1 MTTPSPSIPA
11 SSSGK
16 KVLIYYYK
24 FAATPGGSD
33 YLPLLLIAELQQRG
47 CAVTLALDWQSDLQ
61 HAADIYHVELD
72 VQSVNVL
79 TIKPAGKFAKKLD
92 SILPFFRI
100 RQLKKLARQADVCI
114 SAANL
119 IDFGK
124 PAHHVVFLLRLFG
137 DNAFN
142 DFCQHRPPLSGL
154 PLLKRKLRTFL
165 AESFLRP
172 LLGIRSTRRILA
184 DRREHIYV
192 PSRYVADTM
201 RTFYGPFN
209 CTVFYPPTS
218 FDIPP
223 MEAERDPL
231 RVIYLGR
238 IQEEKGISEIIG
250 IVEQARAISDRDI
263 RLHLAGP
270 LTPGAYTEELKR
282 TVSEKPW
289 IRLAGPVYGKEK
301 AAFLLSG
308 TYAIHAE
315 RDEAFGI
322 SVTEYLKAGCI
333 AIVPDEGGTP
343 EIVANPALT
352 YHTDEDA
359 AQILARLLDDGAF
372 RLEQL
377 EHCRIRAGEFSFDRY
392 LETQHRILDGILE
405 RPT

>member
-1 MTTPSPSIPA
+1 MNSSPSAPDP
-11 SSSGK
+11 GK
-16 KVLIYYYK
+16 NVLIYYYK

-33 YLPLLLIAELQQRG
+33 YLPLLLIAELQRRG
-47 CAVTLALDWQSDLQ
+47 CSVTLALDWESDLE
-61 HAADIYHVELD
+61 HAADIYHVKLD
-72 VQSVNVL
+72 AKSVNVL
-79 TIKPAGKFAKKLD
+79 TVKPGSRFIGRLD
-92 SILPFFRI
+92 SILPFYRT
-100 RQLKKLARQADVCI
+100 RRLKKLAKRADVCI
-114 SAANL
+114 SAANMF
-119 IDFGK
+119 DFGK
-124 PAHHVVFLLRLFG
+124 PAHHIVFLLRLFG

-172 LLGIRSTRRILA
+172 ILGVRSTRKILA
-184 DRREHIYV
+184 DPRERIYV

-201 RTFYGPFN
+201 QAFFGPFN

-223 MEAERDPL
+223 MTIERDPL

-238 IQEEKGISEIIG
+238 IQEEKGISGIIG
-250 IVEQARAISDRDI
+250 IVERARALSGRDI
-263 RLHLAGP
+263 QLHLAGP
-270 LTPGAYTEELKR
+270 LTPGTYTENLKR
-282 TVSEKPW
+282 SVAEKTW
-289 IRLAGPVYGKEK
+289 IQLVGPVYGKEK

-333 AIVPDEGGTP
+333 AVVPDEGGTP

-359 AQILARLLDDGAF
+359 ARILVRLIDDKAF
-372 RLEQL
+372 RREQFDY
-377 EHCRIRAGEFSFDRY
+377 CRKRAEVFSFDRY
-392 LETQHRILDGILE
+392 METQHIILNHILGI
-405 RPT
+405 PT